1 MAGRFHSGADEVLR
15 GVFWDLGQ
23 IGGVGGPKY
32 PEPVLR
38 RLAAKILDGRAHE
51 PLAFRLCHLARCA
64 ALAVGDDGGP
74 GWTAFFCAP
83 GAGRPG
89 WAAGWLRARL
99 PPDGHGGAA
108 AASADHAILRYGGR
122 AEPVTMSYGAMP
134 LLAAF
139 MEFLLNTLHYGAVR
153 DLLAPLSRAD
163 LSWRALQDA
172 ANALSRTVYAW
183 LRAHTRPVQDSRD
196 FEAVAQ
202 FLAARG
208 ERGDF
213 TADDID
219 DEAVLAF
226 WREVSTVPGSEFRTF
241 RKTFRVFLRFAEAM
255 REETLREGLEAPEP
269 LSGGAGRREH
279 ELAEPSA
286 LGLDKVRAVSAA
298 AVAWETA
305 ADEEATPLEEV
316 AGAEIKLLL
325 ASEAK
330 RLAPVDAHARLLPV
344 LARSALRDARFG
356 HAQGRISQRLRV
368 AAAAPVA
375 NSWPPTIRYDDEAAA
390 FEALLAH
397 IDDLVAVAAFLLI
410 GEGGGGRRRLDAGTL
425 ARGRR
430 ALKNF
435 RRRGFDELRAGA
447 PEAVAAIR
455 RTVPALVE
463 LRARL
468 APFCARLRA
477 GAPWEQRQDED
488 DAVFRAQ
495 FARIYGA
502 AAEGERAAS

>member
-1 MAGRFHSGADEVLR
+1 MTGWFHSGADEALR
-15 GVFWDLGQ
+15 GVFWDLSQ
-23 IGGVGGPKY
+23 IGGVNGPKY

-51 PLAFRLCHLARCA
+51 PLVFRLCHLARCA
-64 ALAVGDDGGP
+64 ALAADDDGGP

-89 WAAGWLRARL
+89 WAASWLRARL
-99 PPDGHGGAA
+99 PPDGGAA
-108 AASADHAILRYGGR
+108 AASADRAILRYGGR
-122 AEPVTMSYGAMP
+122 TEPITLSYGAVP

-163 LSWRALQDA
+163 LAWRALQDA
-172 ANALSRTVYAW
+172 ANALSRAVYAW

-196 FEAVAQ
+196 FEAVAG

-208 ERGDF
+208 GRGDF
-213 TADDID
+213 TADDVD
-219 DEAVLAF
+219 DEAVLGF
-226 WREVSTVPGSEFRTF
+226 WREVSAVPGSEFRTF

-255 REETLREGLEAPEP
+255 REATLRAGLEAPEP
-269 LSGGAGRREH
+269 MSGWSGSDEREP
-279 ELAEPSA
+279 ADPCSP
-286 LGLDKVRAVSAA
+286 GLDKVRVVSTA

-316 AGAEIKLLL
+316 AGAEVKLLL

-330 RLAPVDAHARLLPV
+330 RLAPVDEHARLLPAF
-344 LARSALRDARFG
+344 ARSALRDARFG
-356 HAQGRISQRLRV
+356 HAQGRISQRLRMV
-368 AAAAPVA
+368 AGGAPAAGP
-375 NSWPPTIRYDDEAAA
+375 WPPTIGYDDEAAA

-397 IDDLVAVAAFLLI
+397 LDDLVAVAAVLLI

-425 ARGRR
+425 AHGRR
-430 ALKNF
+430 ALKNL
-435 RRRGFDELRAGA
+435 RRQGFDELRAGA
-447 PEAVAAIR
+447 PEAVESVR

-468 APFCARLRA
+468 ASFCDRLRA
-477 GAPWEQRQDED
+477 GAPWEPRQDED

-495 FARIYGA
+495 FTRIYGA
-502 AAEGERAAS
+502 AAEGEGAAS